1 MTGRKSFAASAG
13 ITSPVAAIVIV
24 IIVCGSAFGIVEL
37 QLSST
42 DSGRS
47 TVTAT
52 VTTTLISIST
62 TTIVSSTHLTQGGV
76 AQVAVTATAL
86 KAADFLAAGT
96 STGFT
101 CGAADGS
108 YLTLTN
114 SGTAQATVTS
124 MTLVVAGVSNT
135 FALTAGSCTVAAVGA
150 AANNPQSLLFV
161 AVLSHTTVNAVA
173 GNAFTGTVTLNN
185 GAVLLFAGTFQ

>member
-101 CGAADGS
+101 CGAATGS

-114 SGTAQATVTS
+114 SGTAPASVTS
-124 MTLVVAGVSNT
+124 MTIVVAGVSNT
-135 FALTAGSCTVAAVGA
+135 FGLTAGSCSVNAVGA
-150 AANNPQSLLFV
+150 ASNNPQSLLFV
-161 AVLSHTTVNAVA
+161 ATQAHTTVNAVA
-173 GNAFTGTVTLNN
+173 GNAFTGTVTTNT
-185 GAVLLFAGTFQ
+185 GAILIFAGTFQ

>member
-13 ITSPVAAIVIV
+13 ITTPIAAIVIV

-52 VTTTLISIST
+52 VTKTLIST

-76 AQVAVTATAL
+76 AQVAVTATAM
-86 KAADFLAAGT
+86 KAADFLAAGQ

-101 CGAADGS
+101 CGSADGS

-114 SGTAQATVTS
+114 SGTAPASVTS

-135 FALTAGSCTVAAVGA
+135 FALTAGICTVAAVGA
-150 AANNPQSLLFV
+150 AAN
-161 AVLSHTTVNAVA
+161 
-173 GNAFTGTVTLNN
+173 
-185 GAVLLFAGTFQ
+185 

>member
-42 DSGRS
+42 DSGGS

-52 VTTTLISIST
+52 VTTTLIST
-62 TTIVSSTHLTQGGV
+62 TTTVSSTHLTQGGV
-76 AQVAVTATAL
+76 AQVAVTATAM
-86 KAADFLAAGT
+86 KAADFLAAGQ

-101 CGAADGS
+101 CGSADGS

-114 SGTAQATVTS
+114 SGTAPASVTS

-135 FALTAGSCTVAAVGA
+135 FALTAGICTVAAVGA
-150 AANNPQSLLFV
+150 AANTPQSLLFV
-161 AVLSHTTVNAVA
+161 ARQAHTTVNAVA
-173 GNAFTGTVTLNN
+173 GNAFSGTVTLNN
-185 GAVLLFAGTFQ
+185 GAVLIFAGTFQ